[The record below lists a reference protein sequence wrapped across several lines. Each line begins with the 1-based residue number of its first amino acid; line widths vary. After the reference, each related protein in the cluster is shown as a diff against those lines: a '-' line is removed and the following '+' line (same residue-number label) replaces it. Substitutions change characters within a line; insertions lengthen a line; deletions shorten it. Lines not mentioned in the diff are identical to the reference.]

1 VLTPLGS
8 VISRIHRGT
17 GGPEQTRVIALFAC
31 VLALESADLATVG
44 AVAPQLQAAFGISE
58 TQLGLLAAVSTFI
71 GALATIPFGVLV
83 DRVTRTRVLV
93 GAVLVWA
100 VTMAV
105 GAAAPDYQWL
115 LFTRVGLGAVTAA
128 ASPTIASL
136 TGDLFPAAERGRVF
150 GFVLSGELFGAAI
163 GYVVCGSVSSA
174 LSWRW
179 GFGVLAPPALV
190 LALAI
195 WRLLEEPARGGR
207 DRLLP
212 AGRAT
217 GADAGADGDGSGE
230 TAREAVAEQ
239 DVKPV
244 PSHVLTSSARDMS
257 LLHAVRYVLSIPT
270 NRWLIASSAI
280 GYFFFAGM
288 RTFGLVFIRGHFSL
302 GQGTATAVLFLAGV
316 GAVAGVLV
324 SGRLTDRLLGRGRLD
339 ARIVV
344 GAVCYFA
351 ATACLVP
358 VVATTSLAIAVPLLM
373 LAGAGLSAPNP
384 PLDAARLDIMPS
396 SLWGRAEAVRTL
408 VRQTAQAAAPLLFGA
423 VADALGGSA
432 VSSTARGPV
441 SEQTA
446 HALAQ
451 TFALMLVPLVI
462 SGGILVIA
470 RRGYPADVAT
480 AAASERRTAGA
491 HRDERQRPSRP
502 RRRDVPARSAN

>member
-1 VLTPLGS
+1 VLPPLGS
-8 VISRIHRGT
+8 VITRIHRGT

-83 DRVTRTRVLV
+83 DRVTRTRILV

-115 LFTRVGLGAVTAA
+115 LLTRVGLGAVTAA
-128 ASPTIASL
+128 AWPTIASL
-136 TGDLFPAAERGRVF
+136 TGDLFPAAERGRVY

-163 GYVVCGSVSSA
+163 GYVACGSVASA

-212 AGRAT
+212 AGRGT
-217 GADAGADGDGSGE
+217 GAEAGRDENGSSE
-230 TAREAVAEQ
+230 AREAVAEQ
-239 DVKPV
+239 HVEPV
-244 PSHVLTSSARDMS
+244 PSHVLASSARDMS
-257 LLHAVRYVLSIPT
+257 LPHAVRYVLSIPT

-280 GYFFFAGM
+280 GYFFFAGL
-288 RTFGLVFIRGHFSL
+288 RTFALVFIRGHFSL

-324 SGRLTDRLLGRGRLD
+324 SGRVADRMLGRGRLD

-358 VVATTSLAIAVPLLM
+358 VVATTSLAIAIPLLM